1 MSDKYFC
8 GSCDAYRQS
17 TKCEK
22 CGKPTVTVGKVGVRE
37 ETYQELRE
45 RWRKLYGSR

>member
-8 GSCDAYRQS
+8 GSCDAYRQN

-22 CGKPTVTVGKVGVRE
+22 CGKPTATVGKVGDRA

-45 RWRKLYGSR
+45 RWKKLYGSR